1 MPTTTPAYILYKKPT
16 IKNDYQYYYE
26 IGYDFIGSPP
36 RLTKYG
42 TQTKYSGGKYF
53 TDVTVRKKKKD
64 GTLSFEFPNGGTS
77 QYGENFYKSIIT
89 PHIPK

>member
-1 MPTTTPAYILYKKPT
+1 MPTTTPAYILYKKLST
-16 IKNDYQYYYE
+16 NNNDHYE
-26 IGYDFIGSPP
+26 IGYDLIGSPP

-42 TQTKYSGGKYF
+42 TQIKYSGGKYF

-64 GTLSFEFPNGGTS
+64 GALSFEFPNGGTS

-89 PHIPK
+89 PHIS